1 MFESAKVVHTLDKA
15 AYKALEPG
23 LREELLNVQFQLIDQ
38 NRRSLLVLIH
48 GPDGA
53 GKGAVV
59 NQLYN
64 WLDIRKLDT
73 LTYNTEDISQ
83 DDRKHPDMWKYWRGL
98 PPFGDIG
105 LMLGSWYHKPVN
117 NWVLGRTDDDMLMR
131 SLDRIRRFEAMLD
144 AEGVSILKIWL
155 YLDQKEARTRLK
167 SLTDGS
173 YKRPVVREW
182 KELDSKKARERLA
195 MISEEV
201 ARTTSTDFAPWQ
213 VVPASNSL
221 YRDATIGGVLLEK
234 LRRMTGQPKSEPA
247 ATPTPAPMPAPAPAP
262 SITTAATAPTLAEAL
277 PHFSILST
285 LDLSQKLEKSDY
297 DAQLAREQHRITAAT
312 TSAAFEKSG
321 LVLAFEGSDA
331 AGKGSAI
338 RRVRQALDPRY
349 FRVYPIAAPTDE
361 ELARPYLWRFWRS
374 IPSLGQT
381 AIFDRSWYGRVLVE
395 RVEELCSPSDWG
407 RAYAEINDFEAEL
420 SRSGLVVVKFWL
432 AISQEEQKRRFEA
445 REVVPYKR
453 FKLTP
458 EDWRNRAKWPLYEQ
472 AVTEMV
478 DRTSTAI
485 APWTLVEAEDKRFAR
500 VKILRT
506 IANRLEEALS

>member
-1 MFESAKVVHTLDKA
+1 MFESAKVDHTLDKA
-15 AYKALEPG
+15 AFKALAPN
-23 LREELLNVQFQLIDQ
+23 LREELLNVQFQLIEQ

-53 GKGAVV
+53 GKGAVL

-73 LTYNTEDISQ
+73 LTYNTEDIGH
-83 DDRKHPDMWKYWRGL
+83 DDRKHPTMWKYWRGL
-98 PPFGDIG
+98 PPYGDIG
-105 LMLGSWYHKPVN
+105 LMLGSWYHKPIN
-117 NWVLGRTDDDMLMR
+117 DWILGRADDDMLAR
-131 SLDRIRRFEAMLD
+131 SMDRIRRFEAMLD

-155 YLDQKEARTRLK
+155 YLDHKEAHKRLK
-167 SLTDGS
+167 ALTDGS

-182 KELDSKKARERLA
+182 KELTKKTDRERLKNVA
-195 MISEEV
+195 EEV

-213 VVPASNSL
+213 VVPASDSL

-234 LRRMTGQPKSEPA
+234 LRRITTLPQTEAEPLPK
-247 ATPTPAPMPAPAPAP
+247 PTIP
-262 SITTAATAPTLAEAL
+262 SIDAGIL
-277 PHFSILST
+277 PRFSILST
-285 LDLSQKLEKSDY
+285 LDLTQKLEKSDY

-312 TSAAFEKSG
+312 TSSAFEKRG

-349 FRVYPIAAPTDE
+349 FRVYPTAAPTDE

-395 RVEELCSPSDWG
+395 RVEGLCSPSDWG
-407 RAYAEINDFEAEL
+407 RAYGEINDFEAEL
-420 SRSGLVVVKFWL
+420 SRSGLIVLKFWL
-432 AISQEEQKRRFEA
+432 AISQEEQKLRFEA
-445 REVVPYKR
+445 REAIPYKR

-458 EDWRNRAKWPLYEQ
+458 EDWRNRAKWPLYEE

-478 DRTSTAI
+478 DRTSTAL

-506 IANRLEEALS
+506 IANRLEEELS